1 MSRENVEAFKRG
13 SAAWNCGDLEGLL
26 EVVDP
31 EIVWR
36 DAINVMFG
44 GEAATVQGHRA
55 VSEMFHDLFAS
66 FAEIETDFRDF
77 WDLGERVVALGQI
90 RMWGKESRV
99 ETGSPFAALT
109 EWRDGKA
116 IRVQTYLDPEE
127 ALEAAGL
134 SE

>member
-1 MSRENVEAFKRG
+1 MSKENVEAFKRG
-13 SAAWNCGDLEGLL
+13 SAAWNRGDIEGLL

-36 DAINVMFG
+36 DAINVLFG
-44 GEAATVQGHRA
+44 GEAATHRRHRG
-55 VSEMFHDLFAS
+55 VRELFEDLFES

-77 WDLGERVVALGQI
+77 RDLGERVVALGQI
-90 RMWGKESRV
+90 RMRGRESGV
-99 ETGSPFAALT
+99 ETESPFAALT

-116 IRVQTYLDPEE
+116 IRVSSYLDHHE

-134 SE
+134 PE

>member
-1 MSRENVEAFKRG
+1 MSEENVEAFKRG
-13 SAAWNCGDLEGLL
+13 SAAWNRGDIEGLL

-44 GEAATVQGHRA
+44 GEAATHRGHRA
-55 VSEMFHDLFAS
+55 VRVLFQDLFES
-66 FAEIETDFRDF
+66 FAEIEADFRDF
-77 WDLGERVVALGQI
+77 RDLGERVVALGQI
-90 RMWGKESRV
+90 RMRGRESGV
-99 ETGSPFAALT
+99 ETESPFAALT

-116 IRVQTYLDPEE
+116 IRVSSYLDHNE